1 MRRWLV
7 ALLSAL
13 VASGI
18 GVTVN
23 VATDLGTNVWAWVAL
38 GVLTLLAAG
47 VAVWAQRGEPEA
59 RGGTHNTI
67 TGTVHGSVVQADTV
81 TGGITLGRPEDQQ
94 R

>member
-13 VASGI
+13 VASGV

-38 GVLTLLAAG
+38 GVLTLAAAG
-47 VAVWAQRGEPEA
+47 VAVWAQRGEPEGAAA
-59 RGGTHNTI
+59 RTTRSPARC
-67 TGTVHGSVVQADTV
+67 TARWS
-81 TGGITLGRPEDQQ
+81 RPT